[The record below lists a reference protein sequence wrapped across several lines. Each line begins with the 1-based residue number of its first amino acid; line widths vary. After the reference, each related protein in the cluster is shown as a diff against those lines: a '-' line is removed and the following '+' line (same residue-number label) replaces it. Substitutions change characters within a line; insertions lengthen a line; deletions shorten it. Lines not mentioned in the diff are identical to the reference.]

1 MAVIVNL
8 RVLRK
13 RKSRAEAARRAG
25 ENRARFGRPKA
36 APEAARREAERA
48 GRALDGLRL
57 EREEGRDGRTRG

>member
-1 MAVIVNL
+1 MAEIVNL

-13 RKSRAEAARRAG
+13 EKARAEAARRAS

-36 APEAARREAERA
+36 ERDRARREAQRA
-48 GRALDGLRL
+48 GRVLDSLRL